1 MLLVYEFCVV
11 PSRTY
16 QFNLQH
22 LQGSVL
28 RMLSI
33 SFFFW
38 WQEDTLSW
46 HFFQTDKAKDK
57 CSDASSIAISL
68 SNKDKNGIS
77 GKELITI
84 SEDTRYWQ

>member
-1 MLLVYEFCVV
+1 MLLVYEFCLV

-33 SFFFW
+33 SFFFC
-38 WQEDTLSW
+38 WQDTLCW

-57 CSDASSIAISL
+57 CSDASLIAVSL
-68 SNKDKNGIS
+68 SNKDKNGIL
-77 GKELITI
+77 GEELIII